1 MIRVQADDLS
11 EARIMAVLLRDTGP
25 GIPYRIF
32 LRDEEFTLDGEPPG
46 LEQCRVQARRLLA
59 GAGPTGMPLSDL
71 HVRLYRDGFRVSKST
86 VYRWLVRWADDG
98 DARNPRRR
106 LWIWITGRVTG

>member
-32 LRDEEFTLDGEPPG
+32 LRDEEFTLDGEPPSP
-46 LEQCRVQARRLLA
+46 EQCRIQARRLLA
-59 GAGPTGMPLSDL
+59 GAGLAGMSLGDL
-71 HVRLYRDGFRVSKST
+71 HIRLYRDGFRVSKST

-98 DARNPRRR
+98 EARNPRRGR
-106 LWIWITGRVTG
+106 WIWTTGRVTG